1 MKRHPLQNTSNVSN
15 LTGHECVIQKRSLLG
30 KMFRN
35 VNWTITEMGGP
46 TQQKQKILSCLC
58 PRWFLPSIGWCTIT
72 IFGWL
77 FRCMPDNRHGF
88 QLNQAPCIVIQSTVS
103 HIAKFMGPTWGSP
116 GSCRPQMSP
125 MLAPWTLLLGVLQI
139 MRKRVC
145 GTLCVGNIPWSLNFF
160 STRKL
165 LW

>member
-1 MKRHPLQNTSNVSN
+1 MCDTKTISSRKNVQKCELNHNRDGRTNTTKTKN
-15 LTGHECVIQKRSLLG
+15 
-30 KMFRN
+30 
-35 VNWTITEMGGP
+35 TILP
-46 TQQKQKILSCLC
+46 
-58 PRWFLPSIGWCTIT
+58 LPSLISSIYWVVYHNYIWMIISLYARQPT
-72 IFGWL
+72 
-77 FRCMPDNRHGF
+77 GF
-88 QLNQAPCIVIQSTVS
+88 QLNQAPCIIIQSTVS

-125 MLAPWTLLLGVLQI
+125 MLAQWTLLLGVLQV

-145 GTLCVGNIPWSLNFF
+145 GTLCVGNIPWSPNFF